1 MKVQRGNS
9 APWVM
14 VPAAAM
20 TRVVRVDARARMGK
34 EVSYLSYAVIVIA
47 CRMGFFFFKRY
58 VCIYWER

>member
-34 EVSYLSYAVIVIA
+34 QVSYLSLAVVGIA
-47 CRMGFFFFKRY
+47 CRIRFFKGMC
-58 VCIYWER
+58 VYWER